1 MRLPSTSGRRVS
13 LPLVLSAAIFATL
26 MLAIGALALAPPPS
40 LPGSNF
46 EIDTNANLV
55 VNNPGSD
62 DWASIAQPPEIRTN
76 DLPTGRDDNSYAGG
90 SKEDDTCPGTT
101 TGSIPNN
108 KSDLKTFGAYVEP
121 EAGGPGFLNLFW
133 TRVQEPSGT
142 TLMDFELNKS
152 STDCGNGINPVR
164 TTGDLLIEYR
174 IEQGGAVAS
183 IKVRTWTGSAWGPAD
198 DLTAAAQ
205 AAGTINTTPITAGN
219 ADGLG
224 ALSARTFGEAQLD
237 LDFIFQSG
245 ECESFGSA
253 FLKSRSSDSFTS
265 QLKDVIAPV
274 PVQISNCGN
283 VIIHKVTEPSPDPTD
298 TTFNYTTTGGLDPS
312 TFPLKNGETQDYGS
326 LVTAG
331 QYTVTESDPGPD
343 FALTDLDCTAS
354 ETNNGTTVTPS
365 LGTGTVSFDLKA
377 NDTVEC
383 TYTNTLQQG
392 ALAIEKDS
400 TKGGAV
406 SNAGAVFSYD
416 GAQVEDN
423 GTDDEDPAIGRVCVS
438 GLATGDYTVNEVS
451 PPPGYGG
458 ADEVDQTVTV
468 VSGTNCS
475 DNLPGAD
482 ATATFTNPPLADIQV
497 NFRDGGSGE
506 TSATSLSCTNTGTT
520 ADTTPA
526 SGWEDSVTHTDIE
539 IDPSPRTVTC
549 EIVIDP

>member
-1 MRLPSTSGRRVS
+1 MQSIKRHRLP
-13 LPLVLSAAIFATL
+13 LALAAGIFGAL
-26 MLAIGALALAPPPS
+26 LLAIGASALAPPPS

-55 VNNPGSD
+55 VNNTGSI
-62 DWASIAQPPEIRTN
+62 DWVSVNESRRNDVASGQN
-76 DLPTGRDDNSYAGG
+76 DNSYAGG
-90 SKEDDTCPGTT
+90 AKEDDACPGTT

-108 KSDLKTFGAYVEP
+108 KSDLKTFGAYVESGSGAP
-121 EAGGPGFLNLFW
+121 GDAGFLNLFW

-152 STDCGNGINPVR
+152 STPCANGVNPVR
-164 TTGDLLIEYR
+164 TAGDLLIEYR

-183 IKVRTWTGSAWGPAD
+183 IKVRTWSGTAWGPAM
-198 DLTAAAQ
+198 DLTAAAL
-205 AAGTINTTPITAGN
+205 AAGTINSTPITSAN

-237 LDFIFQSG
+237 LDFILDEDS
-245 ECESFGSA
+245 CESFGSA

-265 QLKDVIAPV
+265 QLKDFIAPV

-283 VIIHKVTEPSPDPTD
+283 VIIHKTTVPSPDPTD
-298 TTFNYTTTGGLDPS
+298 TTFAYTTTGSLDPA
-312 TFPLKNGETQDYGS
+312 TFGLKDGQTQNYGS
-326 LVTAG
+326 EVPVGAG
-331 QYTVTESDPGPD
+331 SVTETNPAPN
-343 FALTDLDCTAS
+343 FALTGLNCSAS
-354 ETNNGTTVTPS
+354 EKDGGTTVTEN
-365 LGTGTVSFDLKA
+365 LATGTVSFNLKA

-383 TYTNTLQQG
+383 TYTNTLQRG
-392 ALAIEKDS
+392 ALAIMKDS

-406 SNAGAVFSYD
+406 SNAGAVFSYN
-416 GAQVEDN
+416 GTNVTDN
-423 GTDDEDPAIGRVCVS
+423 GAGDANPAIGRVCVS
-438 GLATGDYTVNEVS
+438 GLATGNYTVNEVS
-451 PPPGYGG
+451 PPPGYGDAPG
-458 ADEVDQTVTV
+458 SQDGQAVTV
-468 VSGTNCS
+468 VSGTNCGL
-475 DNLPGAD
+475 NPPGTG

-506 TSATSLSCTNTGTT
+506 TSVTSMSCANTGTT

-526 SGWEDSVTHTDIE
+526 TGWDDSVTHEGIA